1 MFFFEKIVDWNEEW
15 LLDGVLLCCTWK
27 LCIMYY
33 VNMRDNILQGI
44 LTTKLE
50 NQINFL
56 WRLIYNKSS
65 STFIIQSLG
74 KMNYIARK
82 SFIESVGW
90 WKYPSY
96 PIWEDT
102 SSEISPHSGRLDHQQ
117 GPQST
122 IERYDESKA
131 GVVVGP
137 AGCHGGIEK
146 CLVYFSNYLLHYVCS
161 LVK

>member
-82 SFIESVGW
+82 SFIE
-90 WKYPSY
+90 
-96 PIWEDT
+96 
-102 SSEISPHSGRLDHQQ
+102 LA
-117 GPQST
+117 
-122 IERYDESKA
+122 DESIPRIQFERTP
-131 GVVVGP
+131 VV
-137 AGCHGGIEK
+137 K
-146 CLVYFSNYLLHYVCS
+146 YLHIVDGWTTSKVRNQL
-161 LVK
+161 